1 VIRLG
6 VLASGGG
13 TNLQA
18 ILDACAG
25 RRISAEVAVVVS
37 NVPGAGALERA
48 RKAGVATEVVPS
60 KGVADREAYDLGLV
74 QVLRS
79 HRVDLVCLAGY
90 MRIVT
95 PAFLRA
101 FAATPESRGC
111 PRVVNVHP
119 GLLPSFPG
127 LHAQRQCLEYGARFA
142 GCSVHFVDEG
152 TDTGPVVVQAV
163 VPVLPGDTEETLA
176 KRILEQ
182 EHRIYPQAIQWF
194 AEGRLSVEGRKVL
207 LRGAGE
213 PPSVPVTNP
222 PVELGGGEPPRAG
235 AAPGSAPLRPD
246 PS

>member
-18 ILDACAG
+18 ILDACAA
-25 RRISAEVAVVVS
+25 RRIDAEVAVVVS

-48 RKAGVATEVVPS
+48 RKAGVATEVLPS
-60 KGVADREAYDLGLV
+60 KGVTEREGYDLRLV
-74 QVLRS
+74 EALRA

-101 FAATPESRGC
+101 FGPTPATRGC

-127 LHAQRQCLEYGARFA
+127 LHAQRQCVEYGARFA
-142 GCSVHFVDEG
+142 GCTVHFVDEG
-152 TDTGPVVVQAV
+152 TDTGPVIVQAV
-163 VPVLPGDTEETLA
+163 VPVLPGDSEADLGA
-176 KRILEQ
+176 RILEQ
-182 EHRIYPQAIQWF
+182 EHRIYPQAIHWF
-194 AEGRLSVEGRKVL
+194 AQGRLSVSGRAVKVD
-207 LRGAGE
+207 GAGA
-213 PPSVPVTNP
+213 PATAAATNP
-222 PVELGGGEPPRAG
+222 PAEIG
-235 AAPGSAPLRPD
+235 
-246 PS
+246 